1 MEQLRQQHGEADGGE
16 PDVKIWGISLNQVAY
31 YMKFVFAASFI
42 GLLFTAI
49 YNSKS
54 SISRE

>member
-1 MEQLRQQHGEADGGE
+1 MEQLQQQHGGSDANE

-42 GLLFTAI
+42 GLLFTAV
-49 YNSKS
+49 YNSK
-54 SISRE
+54 